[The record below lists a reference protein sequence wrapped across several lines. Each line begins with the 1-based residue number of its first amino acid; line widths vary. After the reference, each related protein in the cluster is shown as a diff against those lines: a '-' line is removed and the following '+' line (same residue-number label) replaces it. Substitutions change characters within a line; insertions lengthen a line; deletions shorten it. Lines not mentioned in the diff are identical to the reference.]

1 MKKGVLRNF
10 ATFTGKHLCQRWTK
24 NGKISRIHKISHF
37 FNDEVTFR
45 IKTSG
50 DFLQK
55 GQQGRSFLLPQVT
68 KLLMETVDQ
77 YVQCC
82 TSVNNKDFK

>member
-10 ATFTGKHLCQRWTK
+10 AKFTGKHLCQRWTK

-37 FNDEVTFR
+37 FNDKVTFR